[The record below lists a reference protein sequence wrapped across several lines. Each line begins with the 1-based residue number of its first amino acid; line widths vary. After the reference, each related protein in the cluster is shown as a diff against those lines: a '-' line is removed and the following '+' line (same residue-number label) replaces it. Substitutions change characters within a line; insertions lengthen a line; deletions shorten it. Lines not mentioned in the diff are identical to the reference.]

1 MVSSVVS
8 SVTSSAAGAVTMPS
22 ADVASIVVS
31 LAPGRITFVIPIV
44 DAFASTTSNVT
55 VASVPSA
62 SGAAPARDA
71 AEILTLPS
79 DSIAGVANA
88 PAGR

>member
-1 MVSSVVS
+1 
-8 SVTSSAAGAVTMPS
+8 MPS
-22 ADVASIVVS
+22 AVVDSNSVS
-31 LAPGRITFVIPIV
+31 LAPARIIFAILIV

-62 SGAAPARDA
+62 SGAAPASDA
-71 AEILTLPS
+71 AEILTPPS